1 MAAQTKAKIATPQTA
16 ALDRRS
22 SAVPAFAQ
30 ITAVLEDW
38 IRGGRYQAGDR
49 FPTEEELTVM
59 FGVSRLTV
67 RRALASLV
75 ADGVLQRSPRR
86 GTFVQA
92 TPKLAPVRTA
102 LAQAKRQLSTLEAG
116 FSGRFLGAARVTPD
130 RDLKSLFGLKRAE
143 KLLEIRML
151 RMMQETPLAFIVQHF
166 APAVGD
172 RIALPQKVG
181 EQPRVL
187 EQLSAQGIAPQRIHQ
202 SVGATL
208 ADIECA
214 TAMGIAVGSPILRFT
229 RLAWD
234 KDGRLLM
241 RAVASFRS
249 DIFEYEMEFA
259 DDAVMDG
266 AEK

>member
-1 MAAQTKAKIATPQTA
+1 MAAQKAKTATPQTA

-38 IRGGRYQAGDR
+38 IRAGRYRPGDR
-49 FPTEEELTVM
+49 FPTEEELTSL
-59 FGVSRLTV
+59 FAVSRLTV
-67 RRALASLV
+67 RRALATLV
-75 ADGVLQRSPRR
+75 AGGVLQRSPRR
-86 GTFVQA
+86 GTFVQT

-116 FSGRFLGAARVTPD
+116 FSGRFLGAAHVVPD
-130 RDLKSLFGLKRAE
+130 RDLKTLFGMKRAD

-151 RMMQETPLAFIVQHF
+151 RMMQDTPLAFIVQHF

-172 RIALPQKVG
+172 RIALPQRIG

-187 EQLSAQGIAPQRIHQ
+187 EQLSAQGVTPQRILQ

-214 TAMGIAVGSPILRFT
+214 TAMNIAVGSPILRFT

-234 KDGRLLM
+234 KSGQVLM
-241 RAVASFRS
+241 RAVASFRG

-259 DDAVMDG
+259 DEPMMDG
-266 AEK
+266 GER